1 MSPRSVSVI
10 FLGNLAIATA
20 ALSAAAQP
28 AAPAA
33 AHYRSVLDKYCV
45 ACHNP
50 RLLTGNLS
58 LDETSVDVRSIAKDA
73 AAWEKVLHKLET
85 GAMPPPGRP
94 RPDAPTSRAFAAWL
108 EGELDAAAAARPNPG
123 RPTAHRLN
131 RAEYANAIRDLLAL
145 EIDVRAILPAD
156 DLSFG
161 FDNNADILGLSPGLL
176 ERYMS
181 AARKITRVAV
191 GDPSIRPTLET
202 YKVSPLVVQDDR
214 MDEDLPFGSRGG
226 LAFRHYFPLD
236 GDYSLRI
243 RLQRDNIYT
252 IRGLGEPEQIDVRV
266 DGVHAAEF
274 TVGGPAALKS
284 RTEADAGLTVRLPV
298 RAGLRRV
305 GVSFRKNTR
314 AVGGVVPERLPV
326 GNFILSGTARA
337 IGFRELMG
345 IASVEVGGPYN
356 GQVSAES
363 PSRRAIF
370 VCTPAARADE
380 ETCARTILTRLARR
394 AYRRPVTADDVA
406 PLVEF
411 FRAGRARGTFDAGVE
426 QALARMLVDPEFLFR
441 VEREPAGAN
450 RGAVYQI
457 TDVELASRLSF
468 FLWSSIPDEELLEV
482 AAKGRLRDRAVLAQQ
497 VRRMLADARASA
509 LVTNFAAQ
517 WLQLR
522 NIRAVTPDVNL
533 FPEFDDN
540 LRVAMQRETELFVES
555 QIREDRRIGELLEA
569 NYTFLNERLA
579 RHYGIAGVYGSHFR
593 RVALADDRR
602 GGLLGQGAI
611 LTVTS
616 HATRTSPV
624 LRGKWV
630 LDNVLGAPPPPPP
643 PDIPAL
649 PEKGDNG
656 APASVRARLEQ
667 HRRNPVCSSC
677 HSRMD
682 PLGFAL
688 ENFDAIGKWRAHDDE
703 EGPVDATATLPDGT
717 TFSGPG
723 ELRSLLASRRGEFV
737 ANLTAKLLI
746 YALGRGIEY
755 YDRPAIRAIVRD
767 AAATDYRWSSI
778 IQRIV
783 ESLPFQMRSAEP

>member
-10 FLGNLAIATA
+10 FFASLAIATA
-20 ALSAAAQP
+20 PLPAAAQP

-33 AHYRSVLDKYCV
+33 TSYRSVLDTYCV
-45 ACHNP
+45 ACHNQ

-58 LDETSVDVRSIAKDA
+58 LDEASVDVRSIAKDA

-85 GAMPPPGRP
+85 GAMPPPGHP
-94 RPDAPTSRAFAAWL
+94 RPDAPTYRAFAAWL
-108 EGELDAAAAARPNPG
+108 EGELDAAAAAAPNPG

-131 RAEYANAIRDLLAL
+131 RTEYANAIRDLLAL
-145 EIDVRAILPAD
+145 DLDVRALLPTD

-202 YKVSPLVVQDDR
+202 FKVSPLVVQDDR
-214 MDEDLPFGSRGG
+214 MDDDLPFGSRGG

-236 GDYSLRI
+236 GEYTLRL

-252 IRGLGEPEQIDVRV
+252 IRGLGVPEQIDVRI
-266 DGVHAAEF
+266 DGVHVAEF
-274 TVGGPAALKS
+274 TVGGPAALKN
-284 RTEADAGLTVRLPV
+284 RTEADADLTVRLPL
-298 RAGLRRV
+298 RAGQRRV
-305 GVSFRKNTR
+305 SVSFRKKTL
-314 AVGGVVPERLPV
+314 AVGGVVPARLPV

-337 IGFRELMG
+337 LGFRELMG
-345 IASVEVGGPYN
+345 IATVEVGGPYN
-356 GQVSAES
+356 GQVPAES

-370 VCTPAARADE
+370 TCTPTGRAE
-380 ETCARTILTRLARR
+380 EEQCARTILARLARR
-394 AYRRPVTADDVA
+394 AYRRPVTGDDVA

-411 FRAGRARGTFDAGVE
+411 FRAGRARGTFDAAIE

-441 VEREPAGAN
+441 IERDPAGAG
-450 RGAVYQI
+450 RDAAYRI

-468 FLWSSIPDEELLEV
+468 SLWSSIPDEELLEA

-497 VRRMLADARASA
+497 VRRMLADPRATA

-555 QIREDRRIGELLEA
+555 QIREDRPIGDLLEA

-579 RHYGIAGVYGSHFR
+579 RHYGIAGVHGSHFR
-593 RVALADDRR
+593 RVTLPDGRR

-643 PDIPAL
+643 PDVPAL

-667 HRRNPVCSSC
+667 HRSNPVCASC

-688 ENFDAIGKWRAHDDE
+688 ENFDGIGKWRAHDEE
-703 EGPVDATATLPDGT
+703 EGPVDSAATLPDGT
-717 TFSGPG
+717 RFAGPG
-723 ELRSLLASRRGEFV
+723 ELRSLLASRRKEFA
-737 ANLTAKLLI
+737 ANVTAKLLT
-746 YALGRGIEY
+746 YGLGRGIEY
-755 YDRPAIRAIVRD
+755 YDRPAIRAVVRD
-767 AAATDYRWSSI
+767 AAAADYRWSSI
-778 IQRIV
+778 IQGIV
-783 ESLPFQMRSAEP
+783 ESVPFQMRRAEP

>member
-1 MSPRSVSVI
+1 MSHRSVSVI

-28 AAPAA
+28 AAPGA

-85 GAMPPPGRP
+85 GAMPPPGHP
-94 RPDAPTSRAFAAWL
+94 RPDAPTYRAFAAWL
-108 EGELDAAAAARPNPG
+108 EGELDAAAAAAPNPG

-145 EIDVRAILPAD
+145 EIDVRALLPAD

-181 AARKITRVAV
+181 AARKVTRLAV

-252 IRGLGEPEQIDVRV
+252 IRGLGEPEQIDVRI

-305 GVSFRKNTR
+305 GVSFRKSTR

-337 IGFRELMG
+337 LGFRELMG
-345 IASVEVGGPYN
+345 IATVEVGGPYD
-356 GQVSAES
+356 GQVPAES

-370 VCTPAARADE
+370 VCTPAAHADE
-380 ETCARTILTRLARR
+380 EECARTILTRLARR
-394 AYRRPVTADDVA
+394 AY
-406 PLVEF
+406 
-411 FRAGRARGTFDAGVE
+411 
-426 QALARMLVDPEFLFR
+426 
-441 VEREPAGAN
+441 
-450 RGAVYQI
+450 
-457 TDVELASRLSF
+457 
-468 FLWSSIPDEELLEV
+468 
-482 AAKGRLRDRAVLAQQ
+482 
-497 VRRMLADARASA
+497 
-509 LVTNFAAQ
+509 
-517 WLQLR
+517 
-522 NIRAVTPDVNL
+522 
-533 FPEFDDN
+533 
-540 LRVAMQRETELFVES
+540 
-555 QIREDRRIGELLEA
+555 
-569 NYTFLNERLA
+569 
-579 RHYGIAGVYGSHFR
+579 
-593 RVALADDRR
+593 
-602 GGLLGQGAI
+602 
-611 LTVTS
+611 
-616 HATRTSPV
+616 
-624 LRGKWV
+624 
-630 LDNVLGAPPPPPP
+630 
-643 PDIPAL
+643 
-649 PEKGDNG
+649 
-656 APASVRARLEQ
+656 
-667 HRRNPVCSSC
+667 
-677 HSRMD
+677 
-682 PLGFAL
+682 
-688 ENFDAIGKWRAHDDE
+688 
-703 EGPVDATATLPDGT
+703 
-717 TFSGPG
+717 
-723 ELRSLLASRRGEFV
+723 
-737 ANLTAKLLI
+737 
-746 YALGRGIEY
+746 
-755 YDRPAIRAIVRD
+755 
-767 AAATDYRWSSI
+767 
-778 IQRIV
+778 
-783 ESLPFQMRSAEP
+783 

>member
-1 MSPRSVSVI
+1 M
-10 FLGNLAIATA
+10 
-20 ALSAAAQP
+20 
-28 AAPAA
+28 
-33 AHYRSVLDKYCV
+33 
-45 ACHNP
+45 
-50 RLLTGNLS
+50 
-58 LDETSVDVRSIAKDA
+58 
-73 AAWEKVLHKLET
+73 
-85 GAMPPPGRP
+85 
-94 RPDAPTSRAFAAWL
+94 
-108 EGELDAAAAARPNPG
+108 
-123 RPTAHRLN
+123 
-131 RAEYANAIRDLLAL
+131 
-145 EIDVRAILPAD
+145 
-156 DLSFG
+156 
-161 FDNNADILGLSPGLL
+161 
-176 ERYMS
+176 
-181 AARKITRVAV
+181 
-191 GDPSIRPTLET
+191 
-202 YKVSPLVVQDDR
+202 
-214 MDEDLPFGSRGG
+214 
-226 LAFRHYFPLD
+226 
-236 GDYSLRI
+236 
-243 RLQRDNIYT
+243 
-252 IRGLGEPEQIDVRV
+252 
-266 DGVHAAEF
+266 
-274 TVGGPAALKS
+274 
-284 RTEADAGLTVRLPV
+284 
-298 RAGLRRV
+298 
-305 GVSFRKNTR
+305 
-314 AVGGVVPERLPV
+314 
-326 GNFILSGTARA
+326 
-337 IGFRELMG
+337 
-345 IASVEVGGPYN
+345 
-356 GQVSAES
+356 
-363 PSRRAIF
+363 
-370 VCTPAARADE
+370 
-380 ETCARTILTRLARR
+380 
-394 AYRRPVTADDVA
+394 TADDVA

-441 VEREPAGAN
+441 VEREPAGAK

-579 RHYGIAGVYGSHFR
+579 RHYGIAGVHGSHFR
-593 RVALADDRR
+593 RVALPDDRR

-667 HRRNPVCSSC
+667 HRSNPVCSSC

>member
-10 FLGNLAIATA
+10 FFGSLAFATA
-20 ALSAAAQP
+20 ALPAAAQP
-28 AAPAA
+28 AAPAVTS
-33 AHYRSVLDKYCV
+33 YRSVLDTYCV
-45 ACHNP
+45 ACHNQ

-58 LDETSVDVRSIAKDA
+58 LDEASVDVRSIAKDA

-94 RPDAPTSRAFAAWL
+94 RPVAPTYRAFAAWL
-108 EGELDAAAAARPNPG
+108 EGELDAAAAAAPNPG

-131 RAEYANAIRDLLAL
+131 RTEYANAIRDLLAL
-145 EIDVRAILPAD
+145 DLDVRALLPTD

-202 YKVSPLVVQDDR
+202 FKVSPLVVQDDR
-214 MDEDLPFGSRGG
+214 MDDDLPFGSRGG

-236 GDYSLRI
+236 GEYTLRL

-252 IRGLGEPEQIDVRV
+252 IRGLGVPEQIDVRI
-266 DGVHAAEF
+266 DGVQVAEF
-274 TVGGPAALKS
+274 TVGGPAALKN
-284 RTEADAGLTVRLPV
+284 RTEADADLTVRLPL
-298 RAGLRRV
+298 RAGQRRV
-305 GVSFRKNTR
+305 SVSFRKKTL

-337 IGFRELMG
+337 LGFRELMG
-345 IASVEVGGPYN
+345 IATVEVGGPYN
-356 GQVSAES
+356 GQVPAES

-370 VCTPAARADE
+370 TCTPTGRAE
-380 ETCARTILTRLARR
+380 EEKCARTILARLARR
-394 AYRRPVTADDVA
+394 AYRRPVTGDDVA

-411 FRAGRARGTFDAGVE
+411 FRAGRARGTFDAAIE

-441 VEREPAGAN
+441 IERDPAGAG
-450 RGAVYQI
+450 RDAAYRI

-468 FLWSSIPDEELLEV
+468 SLWSSIPDEELLEA

-497 VRRMLADARASA
+497 VRRMLADPRATA

-555 QIREDRRIGELLEA
+555 QIREDRPIGDLLEA

-579 RHYGIAGVYGSHFR
+579 RHYGIAGVHGSHFR
-593 RVALADDRR
+593 RVTLPDGRR

-643 PDIPAL
+643 PDVPAL

-667 HRRNPVCSSC
+667 HRSNPVCASC

-688 ENFDAIGKWRAHDDE
+688 ENFDGIGKWRAHDE
-703 EGPVDATATLPDGT
+703 EESPVDSAATLPDGT
-717 TFSGPG
+717 RFAGPG
-723 ELRSLLASRRGEFV
+723 ELRSLLASRRKEFA
-737 ANLTAKLLI
+737 ANVTAKLLT
-746 YALGRGIEY
+746 YGLGRGIEY
-755 YDRPAIRAIVRD
+755 YDRPAIRAVVRE
-767 AAATDYRWSSI
+767 AAAADYRWSSI
-778 IQRIV
+778 IQGIV
-783 ESLPFQMRSAEP
+783 ESVPFQMRRAEP